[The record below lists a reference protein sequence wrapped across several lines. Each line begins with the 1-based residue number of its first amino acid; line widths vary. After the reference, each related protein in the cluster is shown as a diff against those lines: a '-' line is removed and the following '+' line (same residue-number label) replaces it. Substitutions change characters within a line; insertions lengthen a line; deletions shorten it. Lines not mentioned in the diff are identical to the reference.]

1 MMDRLLSLGIKPIK
15 SESEDWSGIKLRS
28 SGVIVAHGGRFCEL
42 RIFWLPRH
50 STVWRV
56 WMDQWLR
63 RLPHDQ
69 CRIYYRQPFAAPNY
83 LAFDYFVSGS
93 KTSMQTV
100 DVALRSLDRVAEVK
114 RSDAIVAHLK
124 NSRISS
130 RLLQRYGWERHL
142 GGETSPHIIRRFY
155 GKYPASK
162 CRIREFT
169 PDTLAKVA
177 LTRKQSAS

>member
-1 MMDRLLSLGIKPIK
+1 MMDRLLSLGIKPLR
-15 SESEDWSGIKLRS
+15 SEREDWSGIKLRS
-28 SGVIVAHGGRFCEL
+28 SGMIVTQGGRFKEL

-56 WMDQWLR
+56 WIDQRLR
-63 RLPHDQ
+63 RLPHDE

-83 LAFDYFVSGS
+83 LALDYFVSGF

-100 DVALRSLDRVAEVK
+100 DVALRSLDRVAELK
-114 RSDAIVAHLK
+114 QSDAIVAHLK

-142 GGETSPHIIRRFY
+142 GGESSRHIIRRFY
-155 GKYPASK
+155 GNYPASI
-162 CRIREFT
+162 CRIRDFR
-169 PDTLAKVA
+169 PDSVAKVCI
-177 LTRKQSAS
+177 TREKSAS